1 VTDRI
6 ELGVS
11 QADDCPSPAKIASDE
26 ALETRIAVIV
36 DDDDDVV
43 RQVKFVVQRRAA
55 IVKNTYLWRKRD
67 VSVSKDGPLLY
78 VYSVSKTKK
87 DTQAFVPNVEGRN
100 R

>member
-55 IVKNTYLWRKRD
+55 IVKNTQWPHDLFTQKFRRD
-67 VSVSKDGPLLY
+67 I
-78 VYSVSKTKK
+78 KK
-87 DTQAFVPNVEGRN
+87 AP
-100 R
+100 